1 MNLISLL
8 TLSLL
13 FSHPILI
20 AIYLKFLLSVCHIML
35 VWMKCKL
42 MIDVMQIYF
51 LSSIDKPFV
60 YQWTFHLF

>member
-13 FSHPILI
+13 FSHSILI

-35 VWMKCKL
+35 VWMKCKI
-42 MIDVMQIYF
+42 MIDVMQIYY
-51 LSSIDKPFV
+51 LSPIDKPFV